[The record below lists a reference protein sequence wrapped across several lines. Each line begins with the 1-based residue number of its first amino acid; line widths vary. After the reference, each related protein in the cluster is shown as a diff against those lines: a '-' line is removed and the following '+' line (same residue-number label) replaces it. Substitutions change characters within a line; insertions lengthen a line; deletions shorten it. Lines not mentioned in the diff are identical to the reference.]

1 MTGSDHVLP
10 AVALLCLVLPS
21 TLGSPAEEWSYSVE
35 VGADATWTKKE
46 DVKRIQPPED
56 AECTCA
62 DGALECKDSEGM
74 CACVG
79 PEMVC
84 NGYEDC
90 PNGEDELQCQDIH
103 SCPGYK
109 CASGQCLIT
118 KDAECDNVQDCDDYS
133 DEIGCGLTHFK
144 PDCSAP
150 DQFTCADGNYCISV
164 SWLCD
169 RDFDCHDRS
178 DEANCSSVHTCGT
191 SYHRCGDG
199 HCIFITWVCDS
210 EPDCVDGSDE
220 LICAR
225 EGEHTCRSD
234 QITCVVDGRCVM
246 KHYACDGKN
255 DCGDWSDE
263 RDCNTSSCNPN
274 DFRCRGGAC
283 IDFHWVCDGSEDCD
297 GGEDEDNCPD
307 PADDLGPFITRQ
319 ECPEG
324 HLYCPPRCVSP
335 EWQCDGHNDCPNG
348 EDETHCEITCATEE
362 FTCSSAMCIP
372 WSHVCDGHQQCLHGD
387 DEFKCQTVECEDQG
401 CSDACHFDG
410 ETCLCQPGFTLAK
423 DNVTCVDVDECK
435 VFSPCSQGCDNF
447 PGTFRCYCARGYYL
461 RPDNYSCKA
470 HDPLPS
476 IVFANRLD
484 IRQISVDGHEYSA
497 IMEDL
502 QNAIS
507 LDFHYYRDLIF
518 WSDVSLDV
526 IMRAFLNGTEVTG
539 IVRWGL
545 RKPGGVAV
553 DWINDHVYWMDGI
566 TKRIEVAELDGSNRH
581 PIVWSGLQKP
591 RALVL
596 YPQKN
601 LMVWTDWGENAT
613 IESSYLDGSGRR
625 VIVREGLQ
633 WPNGITMDYTTET
646 IYWVDARQH
655 KIEAALLDGSNR
667 KTILERSLPHPFA
680 ITVFEDNLYWTDWRT
695 RSIHMAN
702 KRTGRDHTT
711 IHQSLAF
718 PMDIRSM
725 HAERQQI
732 PRERVG
738 CANNNGGCSHLCL
751 PGQYQY
757 ACYCPHGLALLAN
770 KRTCSDRPEDVLVF
784 AQRSNLR
791 MIPLNGTLED
801 NLARTDTVVPVDG
814 VESAVALDFY
824 TEDDIIFWTDIE
836 AKTISRAHLN
846 GSLQTMVVR
855 NVLELPG
862 GVAVDWYTD
871 KLYWT
876 DAGTKRIEV
885 SKLDGSMRSLL
896 IWQGLDKPRDIVV
909 DPQDGYMFWSD
920 WGKHAK
926 IERAS
931 MDGSERMTLID
942 SNLMWPNGLAIDYE
956 RRVLYWLDA
965 SLNNIEMAAM
975 DGTNRKILIKGNLT
989 HPFGLTLW
997 NDLVFWSD
1005 WDTKSIHVANK
1016 HNGGNRR
1023 VVIDGLK
1030 GLMDVRVFQRKQ
1042 TKRETICSTNN
1053 GGCSHLC
1060 LLRPKG
1066 ASCACPTGILLKK
1079 DKHTCRRRPLHSLL
1093 IADRE
1098 NIRQISLDMSYMVD
1112 VVLPM
1117 PHHQIV
1123 VALDADSV
1131 TGDIYLADNAMHVI
1145 RRCSADGTKNHVV
1158 ISAAINTVEGIA
1170 VDTTGRKMYWT
1181 DLKRKSVEV
1190 SELDGSNRRVL
1201 FTDLHK
1207 PRGIVTHYPSGK
1219 LFWADWGLPGIE
1231 VSDMDGNGRKIFI
1244 SSNIAW
1250 PNGLT
1255 VDWTEREL
1263 FWADA
1268 KTNAIQ
1274 AIGIDGRNRRTVIR
1288 DAPHPYGVT
1297 LLGGFVYWTDWETK
1311 SVNRTRKNGTSYNT
1325 TIRAGLPAVMDIK
1338 ALPGPPIVKNEC
1350 GQDNGKCSHLC
1361 LRNPEGISC
1370 ACPTGLTVR
1379 DNHHCVDEPS
1389 SYLIFAGLRTIG
1401 RISLDTEPLWDVPL
1415 DVPHIHH
1422 PAIVDYYQK
1431 KDILFFTDLK
1441 FDSIRAVS
1449 MKNLTH
1455 PWTVLSDGLNT
1466 PDGLSVDWI
1475 AGNLYWN
1482 DAGRKVIEVAKV
1494 DGSCRKIIVSTDLV
1508 EPRAIAVFPEEGFLF
1523 WTDWGNKSKIE
1534 RSYLDGTGRKI
1545 LIDQEIGWPNGLT
1558 IDYDTKRI
1566 YWNDALKDTIKSSDL
1581 DGQNEV
1587 LLVPKVVHPFGLT
1600 LLGDYIYW
1608 TDWDQMTIERANKSS
1623 GSNRQVIR
1631 TDIEGVMEVKAV
1643 SAGGQTGWNVC
1654 ADRNGGCTHL
1664 CLYHP
1669 EGVRCACPDRPDA
1682 RRCSDRPVIKV
1693 TPTGSPRHAMFSTTM
1708 ASAKKGPRGD
1718 LPGLIPLVVALVV
1731 VVILA
1736 VASMVAVVVWWKY
1749 KEKTKMVEG
1758 PNGGALTYTNP
1769 TYSASNSDVNTDR
1782 KPFTW
1787 RRLHHD
1793 ANHQGRMFD
1802 EKGEVAALISEG
1814 SSVEHESPP
1823 PTPPTRT
1830 DTVT

>member
-1 MTGSDHVLP
+1 MAGGAPRPNHGRQDSARVLEG
-10 AVALLCLVLPS
+10 VLEGG
-21 TLGSPAEEWSYSVE
+21 GSP
-35 VGADATWTKKE
+35 GCMT
-46 DVKRIQPPED
+46 DV
-56 AECTCA
+56 
-62 DGALECKDSEGM
+62 
-74 CACVG
+74 
-79 PEMVC
+79 
-84 NGYEDC
+84 
-90 PNGEDELQCQDIH
+90 H
-103 SCPGYK
+103 
-109 CASGQCLIT
+109 
-118 KDAECDNVQDCDDYS
+118 
-133 DEIGCGLTHFK
+133 
-144 PDCSAP
+144 
-150 DQFTCADGNYCISV
+150 
-164 SWLCD
+164 
-169 RDFDCHDRS
+169 DFM
-178 DEANCSSVHTCGT
+178 
-191 SYHRCGDG
+191 
-199 HCIFITWVCDS
+199 
-210 EPDCVDGSDE
+210 GS
-220 LICAR
+220 L
-225 EGEHTCRSD
+225 EHTLQSD
-234 QITCVVDGRCVM
+234 DWVGGR
-246 KHYACDGKN
+246 
-255 DCGDWSDE
+255 
-263 RDCNTSSCNPN
+263 R
-274 DFRCRGGAC
+274 
-283 IDFHWVCDGSEDCD
+283 
-297 GGEDEDNCPD
+297 
-307 PADDLGPFITRQ
+307 
-319 ECPEG
+319 
-324 HLYCPPRCVSP
+324 
-335 EWQCDGHNDCPNG
+335 
-348 EDETHCEITCATEE
+348 
-362 FTCSSAMCIP
+362 
-372 WSHVCDGHQQCLHGD
+372 
-387 DEFKCQTVECEDQG
+387 
-401 CSDACHFDG
+401 
-410 ETCLCQPGFTLAK
+410 
-423 DNVTCVDVDECK
+423 CVDVDECK

-476 IVFANRLD
+476 I
-484 IRQISVDGHEYSA
+484 ISVDGHEYSA

-718 PMDIRSM
+718 PMDIRRW
-725 HAERQQI
+725 HA
-732 PRERVG
+732 
-738 CANNNGGCSHLCL
+738 S
-751 PGQYQY
+751 
-757 ACYCPHGLALLAN
+757 LL
-770 KRTCSDRPEDVLVF
+770 
-784 AQRSNLR
+784 
-791 MIPLNGTLED
+791 
-801 NLARTDTVVPVDG
+801 NLARTRQ
-814 VESAVALDFY
+814 A
-824 TEDDIIFWTDIE
+824 
-836 AKTISRAHLN
+836 
-846 GSLQTMVVR
+846 
-855 NVLELPG
+855 
-862 GVAVDWYTD
+862 
-871 KLYWT
+871 
-876 DAGTKRIEV
+876 
-885 SKLDGSMRSLL
+885 
-896 IWQGLDKPRDIVV
+896 RDIVV

-1288 DAPHPYGVT
+1288 D
-1297 LLGGFVYWTDWETK
+1297 
-1311 SVNRTRKNGTSYNT
+1311 
-1325 TIRAGLPAVMDIK
+1325 
-1338 ALPGPPIVKNEC
+1338 
-1350 GQDNGKCSHLC
+1350 NGKCSHLC

-1669 EGVRCACPDRPDA
+1669 EG
-1682 RRCSDRPVIKV
+1682 
-1693 TPTGSPRHAMFSTTM
+1693 
-1708 ASAKKGPRGD
+1708 
-1718 LPGLIPLVVALVV
+1718 
-1731 VVILA
+1731 
-1736 VASMVAVVVWWKY
+1736 
-1749 KEKTKMVEG
+1749 
-1758 PNGGALTYTNP
+1758 
-1769 TYSASNSDVNTDR
+1769 
-1782 KPFTW
+1782 
-1787 RRLHHD
+1787 
-1793 ANHQGRMFD
+1793 
-1802 EKGEVAALISEG
+1802 
-1814 SSVEHESPP
+1814 
-1823 PTPPTRT
+1823 
-1830 DTVT
+1830 